1 MLSKSTKEKLVALI
15 LILAVMGGLSF
26 FHLDGLAHDVAY
38 LGMALLAA
46 MGLEALGNKF
56 APVETAK
63 VNVEVSKVVAPVEA
77 VASKVVAPVEAV
89 AEKVVAAVEK
99 PVEAVVAEV
108 KKVV

>member
-1 MLSKSTKEKLVALI
+1 MLSKSTKEKVAVLVLV
-15 LILAVMGGLSF
+15 LAVMGGLTF
-26 FHLDGLAHDVAY
+26 FHLDTLAHDVAY
-38 LGMALLAA
+38 LGMAVLAA

-56 APVETAK
+56 APTETAK
-63 VNVEVSKVVAPVEA
+63 VNAVVEKVM
-77 VASKVVAPVEAV
+77 APVEAV